1 MNLRNKTIIA
11 LLCLSLGWTANAQ
24 TNAVQKYVEQLKTT
38 EELKDAVWGVKVAKA
53 DGSVLVEH
61 NSNKRM
67 LPASNL
73 KLITTGLAL
82 NELGPDYKFTTRLAY
97 SGSVDDG
104 VLKGDLYLIGGGD
117 PTIGMRD
124 SVAFQLQKTFSEWA
138 SMLRK
143 AGISHIDGRIIGD
156 GRYFDGEDQNLSW
169 QLEDSYC
176 GDGSAMSALSFYG
189 NLLDTRVAPGKSLGS
204 PVQVEPLFPELPWM
218 NWRNTCV
225 TAAKGEGNDLYF
237 LCTTLAPV
245 ASMSGTYALD
255 QPAKRLTC
263 ANPFGAMTCAYY
275 FYRYLENEGILA
287 AEGPAD
293 IDASG
298 NIRDFEQEAMQPA
311 RAQRSLTVIGES
323 RSPALKDIVRET
335 NYRSDNFY
343 AETLLRTLALE
354 KTGSAR
360 YDSCAVAESA
370 ALAKLG
376 VALAGSMQIMDGSGL
391 GRKNYV
397 SPAFFVQFLTAMRGT
412 AVFKDYLKS
421 LPQPGKYGTLSTRMV
436 SSSPEV
442 KNRIYMKSG
451 SLNGVRCFSGYI
463 LPSSGKDEDT
473 IIFSVMT
480 NNTIAET
487 SRINFIM
494 DKIIGLMAAEN

>member
-53 DGSVLVEH
+53 DGSVLVEY

-97 SGSVDDG
+97 SGSVEDG
-104 VLKGDLYLIGGGD
+104 VLKGDLYIIGGGD

-360 YDSCAVAESA
+360 YDSCAVAESSRE
-370 ALAKLG
+370 
-376 VALAGSMQIMDGSGL
+376 AGSRSRRLYADN
-391 GRKNYV
+391 GRKRSGKEELCFSCILRAVPDSNARHGCLQGLSEVAAAARKIRNSLYQNGFIL
-397 SPAFFVQFLTAMRGT
+397 PRGKESNIYEERKLERS
-412 AVFKDYLKS
+412 ALF
-421 LPQPGKYGTLSTRMV
+421 Q
-436 SSSPEV
+436 
-442 KNRIYMKSG
+442 RIYTPELGQGRGYHHLLGDDQQHHSRDFPYQFH
-451 SLNGVRCFSGYI
+451 NG
-463 LPSSGKDEDT
+463 
-473 IIFSVMT
+473 
-480 NNTIAET
+480 
-487 SRINFIM
+487 
-494 DKIIGLMAAEN
+494 